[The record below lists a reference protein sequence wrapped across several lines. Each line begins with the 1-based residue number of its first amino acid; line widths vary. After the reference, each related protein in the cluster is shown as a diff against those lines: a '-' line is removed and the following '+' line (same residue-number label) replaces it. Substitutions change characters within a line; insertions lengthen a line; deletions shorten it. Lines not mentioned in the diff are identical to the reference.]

1 MVSNEYNHFLIVS
14 LKSLVV
20 GSYQAFLY
28 VRIELPATS
37 RACFRF
43 CKYGN
48 NPDALRRFVLIF
60 KDSSGDFNIYFARSC
75 PLFSGG
81 SLLYYGDN
89 IPAIIFFDLLCLW
102 SSVCFGDTTRPFRCL
117 LIGFRFD
124 FFVCLS
130 FSLM

>member
-1 MVSNEYNHFLIVS
+1 MFSS
-14 LKSLVV
+14 S
-20 GSYQAFLY
+20 
-28 VRIELPATS
+28 
-37 RACFRF
+37 FRF
-43 CKYGN
+43 FGKRNHCRPAVYVICKVRSCPPHHGLVFVFAN
-48 NPDALRRFVLIF
+48 MGHNPDALRRFVLIF
-60 KDSSGDFNIYFARSC
+60 KDSSGDFYIYFARSC

>member
-1 MVSNEYNHFLIVS
+1 M
-14 LKSLVV
+14 
-20 GSYQAFLY
+20 
-28 VRIELPATS
+28 PATS

-60 KDSSGDFNIYFARSC
+60 KDSSGDFYIYFARSC

-130 FSLM
+130 FSLSILYTHFIPFAILLLHKIYTNCDILLL